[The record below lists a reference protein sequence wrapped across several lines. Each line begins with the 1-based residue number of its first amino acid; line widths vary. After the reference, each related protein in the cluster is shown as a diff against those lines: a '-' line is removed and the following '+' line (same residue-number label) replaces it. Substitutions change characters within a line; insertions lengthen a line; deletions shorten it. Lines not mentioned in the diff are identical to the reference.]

1 MAHASGSPHKS
12 RLERVVQTELNM
24 SFLGANAANCTE
36 VAVGDSVIRIS
47 VTGDVEEIEEV
58 SPEAKD
64 MLLTPQVEVLK
75 ERRVDAAVTRRPF
88 GAVMG
93 RAERILSRHPI
104 STGSVR
110 WTRSGVVRGLVDSPP
125 VCKRAMVDDHGMVL
139 IGSTEAPSAVVGVA
153 VVWAKDSDG
162 QS

>member
-1 MAHASGSPHKS
+1 
-12 RLERVVQTELNM
+12 M

-104 STGSVR
+104 STGSVVRAR
-110 WTRSGVVRGLVDSPP
+110 WVYDRYRNARLGRWIRSPP
-125 VCKRAMVDDHGMVL
+125 VA
-139 IGSTEAPSAVVGVA
+139 
-153 VVWAKDSDG
+153 
-162 QS
+162 